1 MATDSFKTT
10 QSRDATRD
18 LGWGVNEVAAAVLA
32 PLASLKL
39 TVCLLVLAVLVTFI
53 ATLDQTRYD
62 IWEVKHKHFENV
74 LVQVPFQTFFVP
86 RWFPDTRMCPE
97 VFIFPAE
104 LAILV
109 MMLINLTAAH
119 VLRFRL
125 QAKGIKLA
133 IGVITALLAAGLTWA
148 VIFNNQNP
156 DGFQA
161 QPPISFSQM
170 WIILQIAVLAIACS
184 AAFGFFTID
193 RKRLAERVLLM
204 IAAVVCGG
212 LLVVTMLLGEKAF
225 IGDSAM
231 RILWQ
236 LAQATIAASASLVA
250 CMLLFRR
257 KAGIVFAAL
266 GNCWPDVQRDLRHG
280 HQPGTSNDHRRRRYR
295 QPGSRCQINRAG
307 NC

>member
-1 MATDSFKTT
+1 MATDSLKST
-10 QSRDATRD
+10 QSRAATRD
-18 LGWGVNEVAAAVLA
+18 LGLGVNEIAAAVLA

-39 TVCLLVLAVLVTFI
+39 TVCLLVLAVFVTFI
-53 ATLDQTRYD
+53 ATLDQTRFD

-86 RWFPDTRMCPE
+86 RWFPDHQNVPGS
-97 VFIFPAE
+97 FYLPSGIS
-104 LAILV
+104 ILV

-133 IGVITALLAAGLTWA
+133 IGVVTALLAAGLTWA

-170 WIILQIAVLAIACS
+170 WIILQITVLAIACS

-204 IAAVVCGG
+204 IAAGRLWRIYWSLRCYLVRRL
-212 LLVVTMLLGEKAF
+212 LLVIPRCEYSGNWLKPRSLHRHRWLPACCYLNAKPALYFCTWELL
-225 IGDSAM
+225 
-231 RILWQ
+231 
-236 LAQATIAASASLVA
+236 V
-250 CMLLFRR
+250 
-257 KAGIVFAAL
+257 
-266 GNCWPDVQRDLRHG
+266 
-280 HQPGTSNDHRRRRYR
+280 
-295 QPGSRCQINRAG
+295 
-307 NC
+307 